1 MIRLEG
7 VTKVYSVG
15 DVEVHALRG
24 VTLEVEKGEMVAVM
38 GPSGSGK
45 STLMNV
51 LGCLDVPTSGRYFL
65 EDAEVGLLGDDR
77 LADIRNRRIGF
88 VFQSNNLLPRA
99 TALANVELPLL
110 YGNDRHRRRRAMEAL
125 ERVDLKDR
133 ASHRPNQLSGGQQ
146 QRVGIA
152 RALVKRPAILLA
164 DEPTGNLD
172 SEHSL
177 EIMDILQTLNR
188 DQGQTVIIVTHEAD
202 IAARTEQ
209 GDLHAGRPGGERR
222 ASRLRSRG
230 RDLPVTPLTIIAT
243 ALVSLG
249 ANKLRAGLTLLG
261 IVIGVAA
268 FITLMAI
275 GRGSQESI
283 TSGIESL
290 GSNLLFVT
298 PPFSID
304 GSSALT
310 LDDADALL
318 DPVFTPAVVDVSP
331 EINTFAQIVYGRSYT
346 SAPVVGVTPSYES
359 VRMAPVESGQFIAP
373 HHLEDRATVAVLG
386 SEVARELFG
395 LRDPVGQRIRMN
407 GRQFTVIGVLES
419 RGGTG
424 IGQDFQALVPITTAY
439 YRLSAQRTTQGGV
452 TVQSITVQV
461 QDEGVHGRSHSAD
474 RDGAAPAP
482 PHHWGQRLHHRQPAG
497 PHRDRG
503 GDHRDLRHIPGGH
516 RRHIPARGRHRHH
529 EHNAGVCHRAHP
541 RDRHTQGG
549 GGQAP
554 RHPLPVHVR
563 GHHTQRGRGAAW
575 ASSWGWFCPVCWTA
589 SPWATRPSRRS
600 PRGTSQSWP

>member
-1 MIRLEG
+1 M
-7 VTKVYSVG
+7 
-15 DVEVHALRG
+15 
-24 VTLEVEKGEMVAVM
+24 
-38 GPSGSGK
+38 
-45 STLMNV
+45 
-51 LGCLDVPTSGRYFL
+51 
-65 EDAEVGLLGDDR
+65 
-77 LADIRNRRIGF
+77 
-88 VFQSNNLLPRA
+88 
-99 TALANVELPLL
+99 
-110 YGNDRHRRRRAMEAL
+110 
-125 ERVDLKDR
+125 
-133 ASHRPNQLSGGQQ
+133 
-146 QRVGIA
+146 
-152 RALVKRPAILLA
+152 
-164 DEPTGNLD
+164 
-172 SEHSL
+172 
-177 EIMDILQTLNR
+177 
-188 DQGQTVIIVTHEAD
+188 
-202 IAARTEQ
+202 
-209 GDLHAGRPGGERR
+209 
-222 ASRLRSRG
+222 
-230 RDLPVTPLTIIAT
+230 TPYTIIAT

-298 PPFSID
+298 PPFSFD

-318 DPVFTPAVVDVSP
+318 DPVFTPTVVDVSP
-331 EINTFAQIVYGRSYT
+331 EINTFAQIVYGRSNT

-461 QDEGVHGRSHSAD
+461 LDEESMD
-474 RDGAAPAP
+474 AAT
-482 PHHWGQRLHHRQPAG
+482 RQIETVL
-497 PHRDRG
+497 R
-503 GDHRDLRHIPGGH
+503 LRHRITGDSDFTIVNQQDLIETVEETTETFVIFLGAIAGISLLVGGIGIMNIMLVSVTERTREIGIRKAVGAK
-516 RRHIPARGRHRHH
+516 RRDILFQFMSEATILS
-529 EHNAGVCHRAHP
+529 V
-541 RDRHTQGG
+541 GG
-549 GGQAP
+549 GGVGVLLGLALSRVLDGVTLGNQAFETVTTGDIP
-554 RHPLPVHVR
+554 VLALIVSAAIGLFFGIYPAVRASRLHPIEALR
-563 GHHTQRGRGAAW
+563 YE
-575 ASSWGWFCPVCWTA
+575 
-589 SPWATRPSRRS
+589 
-600 PRGTSQSWP
+600 